1 MVSPISSFDR
11 AKESLSTIGVVKQD
25 VFRHSFEVFE
35 SVKKNAQYAAN
46 SLKSDSDKLDN
57 RIQVSYKDV
66 SKNECW
72 LQFGGD
78 LLIFSLHSNVFAFDK
93 SHSLYNTQYV
103 LKNPNR
109 AYFSMIEIFNFLND
123 SVIYDRYRDIGE
135 LMARIFVNSENHFFV
150 EGMGALGSLY
160 TDLEFQVLDDS
171 YLTNIIESCVVASIQ
186 YDLWA
191 PPFQDVRY
199 IPLASIIEQNG
210 NSPRT
215 TSKRMGYEITSTI
228 SENPIT

>member
-1 MVSPISSFDR
+1 MVSPITTFDR
-11 AKESLSTIGVVKQD
+11 AKESLSTIGVIKQN
-25 VFRHSFEVFE
+25 VFRHSYEVFE
-35 SVKKNAQYAAN
+35 SVKKNAEYAATCL
-46 SLKSDSDKLDN
+46 SSDKPKIDD
-57 RIQVSYKDV
+57 RIKVSFKDI

-78 LLIFSLHSNVFAFDK
+78 LLIFSLHTNVFAFDK
-93 SHSLYNTQYV
+93 GHSLYNTQYV
-103 LKNPNR
+103 LDNPNR
-109 AYFSMIEIFNFLND
+109 AYFSMVEIFNFLND
-123 SVIYDRYRDIGE
+123 SVVYDRYRDIGE
-135 LMARIFVNSENHFFV
+135 LMARIFINAENHFFV
-150 EGMGALGSLY
+150 EGMGPLGSLY
-160 TDLEFQVLDDS
+160 TDLENQILDDC
-171 YLTNIIESCVVASIQ
+171 YTTRIIESCIVASIQ

-215 TSKRMGYEITSTI
+215 TSKRMGYDITSTI

>member
-1 MVSPISSFDR
+1 MVSPISTFDR
-11 AKESLSTIGVVKQD
+11 AKESLSTIGVVKQN
-25 VFRHSFEVFE
+25 VFRHSFEVFDA
-35 SVKKNAQYAAN
+35 VKRNAEHAGN
-46 SLKSDSDKLDN
+46 CLSSDSFKIDD
-57 RIQVSYKDV
+57 RINISYKDI

-93 SHSLYNTQYV
+93 GHSLYNTQYV
-103 LKNPNR
+103 LDNPNR

-123 SVIYDRYRDIGE
+123 SIVYSRYRDIGE
-135 LMARIFVNSENHFFV
+135 LMARIFVNEENHFFV
-150 EGMGALGSLY
+150 EGMGPLGSLY
-160 TDLEFQVLDDS
+160 TDLENQILDDS
-171 YLTNIIESCVVASIQ
+171 YLSRIIESSIVSSIQ

-199 IPLASIIEQNG
+199 IPLAAIIEQNG

-215 TSKRMGYEITSTI
+215 TSKRMGYDITSLL